1 MPLATGALGDV
12 EMKKLLCIMLIVFTS
27 QAFAKI
33 RPVDIEIAL
42 CDQLP
47 KNKIFGCLMKIRKPH
62 EHNR

>member
-12 EMKKLLCIMLIVFTS
+12 EMKKLLCILLILCS
-27 QAFAKI
+27 QCAFAKI

-47 KNKIFGCLMKIRKPH
+47 KNKIYGCLMKIRKPH
-62 EHNR
+62 EHHR